1 MTTLTTDQPR
11 ATGATYDQ
19 LHDKILGS
27 IATAVIGDALGAPT
41 ETRSIAQIRQLFG
54 GRVEEFFAPLPDSP
68 YSRGRKAGQ
77 ITDDSSQLLM
87 LARVIVDS
95 GNHLTARGVADMLL
109 EWSRNGDYFPHF
121 AGPSTR
127 RAIALLKEGGDPEQI
142 GAGGNEATTG
152 ASNGSAM
159 RVGVVGLAHPG
170 DVRAAVD
177 DALITCRPSHFTSQ
191 GVAGAAAIAGAVAAA
206 LPDAA
211 TINDVVQAFLWS
223 AEEGDRLGAEL
234 GREVPGASIRA
245 RGRRAVEIGIGAR
258 SLDEATQLISR
269 EIGTGLPASEAVPA
283 AIGFFVAAAG
293 DPWLT
298 VVGAANAGDD
308 TDTVACMAGSIAG
321 AYSGFARVPQDKYQ
335 QVLAANPIDIQGVAD
350 ELYALVSR

>member
-1 MTTLTTDQPR
+1 MTIITPHQPTTS
-11 ATGATYDQ
+11 GATYERLQ
-19 LHDKILGS
+19 DKILGS

-41 ETRSIAQIRQLFG
+41 ETRSIRQIRELFG
-54 GRVEEFFAPLPDSP
+54 GRVEEFFAPLADSP
-68 YSRGRKAGQ
+68 YSRGRKAAQ
-77 ITDDSSQLLM
+77 ITDDSSQLLL
-87 LARVIVDS
+87 LARVIIDS

-109 EWSRNGDYFPHF
+109 EWSEDGDYFPHF

-127 RAIALLKEGGDPEQI
+127 RAIELLRAGGDPEQV

-191 GVAGAAAIAGAVAAA
+191 GVSGAAAIAGAVAAA
-206 LPDAA
+206 LTDGA

-223 AEEGDRLGAEL
+223 AEEGDRLGAQL
-234 GREVPGASIRA
+234 GRDVPGASISA

-258 SLDEATQLISR
+258 SLDEAARMISS

-321 AYSGFARVPQDKYQ
+321 AFAGFVKVPQDKYE
-335 QVLAANPIDIQGVAD
+335 QVLDANPIDIRTVAD
-350 ELYALVSR
+350 ELFALVSR